1 MRVLFSVLPSSMRKV
16 DAALSVRSVHA
27 FKVSCPQHQG
37 WITHGLLHQSLP
49 NGVTAAVLAK
59 PLDSIRFGKGL
70 GRGRQGFFG
79 RRVGLIR
86 SRAGFLSQGSNFFRR
101 RPNDFRR
108 GLNLF
113 RDGPNLFVSDKTKS
127 VVDQTFSAVDIT
139 FSMTDQTF
147 SSGRKLFPL
156 RTKLIRSPTKVF
168 RHRTKPSPSW
178 TKLSPHQTQPFPCLI
193 KSRSLGLNLSESRVF
208 IFLPV
213 AVGAVAAGAVA
224 AGASP
229 WNFPPVERA
238 CHDHSRT
245 PDHLHG
251 GGGYATRTSSPERPV
266 AAGASPWNFLPA
278 SPWNERATISLALP
292 TTSSAEAA
300 TTPTPWQARLR
311 PFHPFHAHGSVS
323 TNQTTKTPPW
333 LKHPSLGMAKMLR
346 ATLCAGTA
354 ASLGTALC
362 R

>member
-229 WNFPPVERA
+229 WNF
-238 CHDHSRT
+238 
-245 PDHLHG
+245 
-251 GGGYATRTSSPERPV
+251 
-266 AAGASPWNFLPA
+266 LPA